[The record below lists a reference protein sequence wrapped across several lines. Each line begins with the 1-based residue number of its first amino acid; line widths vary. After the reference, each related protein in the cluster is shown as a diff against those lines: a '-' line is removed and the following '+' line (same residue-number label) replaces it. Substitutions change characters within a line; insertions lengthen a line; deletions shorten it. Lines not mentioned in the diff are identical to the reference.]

1 MLGSLAV
8 VGNGSVASLGP
19 PKQRAL
25 LAILLTR
32 IGEVVSVER
41 LIDLLWGAGAPRT
54 AEHSIQIYVSDLRRA
69 FEPLGGSDVLV
80 TRQPGYLLDVDAE
93 SVDAWRFERLARDGM
108 RLLDDGERE
117 AGRAMIRESLG
128 LWSGPPLSDFPY
140 DEFAQPVVRRLTEH
154 RLTAV
159 EAYAAASLEAG
170 RVTEALDWLT
180 DAVRDDPLRERA
192 RELLMLALYRSG
204 RHADALRSYHALR
217 TQLTEELGVD
227 PSPSIRTLYDRIL
240 AHDPSLEKGPLAAP
254 NIRVTLAGESAGVG
268 GDRLG
273 VERGFDRAV
282 SDFSLVP
289 RKENI
294 LELTY
299 AEWSRVA
306 QHLSEQAPALIV
318 SGSFHPVDA
327 IAHENPGTHYL
338 VFDHV
343 GSEPNVSYVHFRECE
358 ASFLAGV
365 AAALVSQTG
374 VVGFIGGWDAHPI
387 WGFLAGFEAGVRA
400 TNGSVRLMTAYAAA
414 WPDDRG
420 FMDLDRN
427 EELARQ
433 MFADGADVILLA
445 SGAAGMGAIAAGAVL
460 SGPMGR
466 KLWAIGVDTDWY
478 EDLSHKMGIISPA
491 AWRSHVLTSVRKRF
505 DLATYEALQ
514 AVASGVP
521 LPSVKSY
528 DLRSGF
534 VDISYEGGFLDDV
547 RPLIEDQR
555 RRIVGGQLRV
565 PCIPP
570 DHLDVART
578 ELSRMRRS
586 LDDWLDQGCPP
597 WRMPTAPAEEE
608 ARSATRYDSRVADGA
623 TRPLGL
629 RRPDGA

>member
-1 MLGSLAV
+1 VQFRILGSLSV
-8 VGNGSVASLGP
+8 VGNGRVAPLGP

-32 IGEVVSVER
+32 VGEVVPLER
-41 LIDLLWGAGAPRT
+41 LVELLWGAAAPRT
-54 AEHSIQIYVSDLRRA
+54 ADHSIQIYVSDLRRA
-69 FEPLGGSDVLV
+69 FEALGGSDVLV
-80 TRQPGYLLDVDAE
+80 TRQPGYLLDVDPDT
-93 SVDAWRFERLARDGM
+93 VDAWRFERLVREGM
-108 RLLDDGERE
+108 RLLEDGDQDAGRSTIRE
-117 AGRAMIRESLG
+117 ALG
-128 LWSGPPLSDFPY
+128 LWSGPPLADFPY
-140 DEFAQPVVRRLTEH
+140 EEFALPVASRLIEA
-154 RLTAV
+154 RLSAA
-159 EAYAAASLEAG
+159 EAYAAASLESG
-170 RVTEALDWLT
+170 RITEALDLLT
-180 DAVRDDPLRERA
+180 AAVQDDPLRERA

-204 RHADALRSYHALR
+204 RHADALRSFHALR
-217 TQLTEELGVD
+217 TQLAEELGVD
-227 PSPSIRTLYDRIL
+227 PSPSIRALYDRIL
-240 AHDPSLEKGPLAAP
+240 AHDPSLANGPIAP
-254 NIRVTLAGESAGVG
+254 RNIRVTLAGEGAGVG

-299 AEWSRVA
+299 PEWSRVLR
-306 QHLSEQAPALIV
+306 HLSEQAPALIV

-327 IAHENPGTHYL
+327 IAHEHPGTQYL

-387 WGFLAGFEAGVRA
+387 WGFLAGYEAGVRA
-400 TNGSVRLMTAYAAA
+400 TNGSVHLMTAYAAE

-433 MFADGADVILLA
+433 MFADGADVILVA
-445 SGAAGMGAIAAGAVL
+445 SGPAGMGAIAAGAAL
-460 SGPMGR
+460 SGSLGR
-466 KLWAIGVDTDWY
+466 QLWAIGVDTDWY
-478 EDLSHKMGIISPA
+478 EDLSHKLGIISPG

-505 DLATYEALQ
+505 DLAAYEALQ
-514 AVASGVP
+514 AVASGNR
-521 LPSVKSY
+521 LPSVKAY

-534 VDISYEGGFLDDV
+534 VDISYEGGYLDDV

-555 RRIVGGQLRV
+555 RRIIGGQLRV
-565 PCIPP
+565 PCLPS
-570 DHLDVART
+570 DHADVARAHLAPT
-578 ELSRMRRS
+578 GVS
-586 LDDWLDQGCPP
+586 LDDWLAQGCPP
-597 WRMPTAPAEEE
+597 WRHPIGA
-608 ARSATRYDSRVADGA
+608 AREDAR
-623 TRPLGL
+623 
-629 RRPDGA
+629 

>member
-1 MLGSLAV
+1 
-8 VGNGSVASLGP
+8 VAALGP

-32 IGEVVSVER
+32 VGEVVPLER
-41 LIDLLWGAGAPRT
+41 LVELLWGAAAPRT
-54 AEHSIQIYVSDLRRA
+54 ADHSIQIYVSDLRRA
-69 FEPLGGSDVLV
+69 FEPLGGSNVLV
-80 TRQPGYLLDVDAE
+80 TRQPGYLLDVDPDT
-93 SVDAWRFERLARDGM
+93 VDAWKFERLAREGL
-108 RLLDDGERE
+108 RLLQDGEHDAGRTAIRE
-117 AGRAMIRESLG
+117 ALG

-140 DEFAQPVVRRLTEH
+140 EEFVQPVVRRLTEH

-217 TQLTEELGVD
+217 TQLTEDLGVD
-227 PSPSIRTLYDRIL
+227 PSPSIRALYDRIL
-240 AHDPSLEKGPLAAP
+240 AHDPTLDKGSLPSP
-254 NIRVTLAGESAGVG
+254 NVRVTLAGEGAGVG

-289 RKENI
+289 RKENV

-299 AEWSRVA
+299 ADWSRVVRP
-306 QHLSEQAPALIV
+306 LSEQMPALIV

-327 IAHENPGTHYL
+327 VAREHPGTHYL
-338 VFDHV
+338 VFDYV
-343 GSEPNVSYVHFRECE
+343 GSQPNVSYVHFRECE

-365 AAALVSQTG
+365 AAALVSRTG

-400 TNGSVRLMTAYAAA
+400 TNGSVRLMTAYAGN
-414 WPDDRG
+414 WPDDQG
-420 FMDLDRN
+420 FLDLDRN

-433 MFADGADVILLA
+433 MFSDGADVILVA
-445 SGAAGMGAIAAGAVL
+445 SGSAGMGVIAAGAAL
-460 SGPMGR
+460 SGSMGR
-466 KLWAIGVDTDWY
+466 QLWAIGVDTDWY
-478 EDLSHKMGIISPA
+478 EDLSHKLGIISPG

-521 LPSVKSY
+521 LPPVKAY
-528 DLRSGF
+528 DLRSRF
-534 VDISYEGGFLDDV
+534 VDISYAGGFLDEV

-555 RRIVGGQLRV
+555 RRIIGGQLHV
-565 PCIPP
+565 PCLPS
-570 DHLDVART
+570 DHDGVARAHLEAT
-578 ELSRMRRS
+578 GVT
-586 LDDWLDQGCPP
+586 LDDWLQQGCPP
-597 WRMPTAPAEEE
+597 WRQPTGVALEE
-608 ARSATRYDSRVADGA
+608 AR
-623 TRPLGL
+623 
-629 RRPDGA
+629 